1 MRIGPIKKHQWLDE
15 HYQME
20 VAYYETKESL
30 LRSEAGWEGSSS
42 WGAYLKKV
50 GVEKQIRTLSVV
62 IWSRLVG
69 MPRFLSSPENCDLHQ
84 DV

>member
-1 MRIGPIKKHQWLDE
+1 MGIGPVVKHQWLTE

-20 VAYYETKESL
+20 AADFETPESL
-30 LRSEAGWEGSSS
+30 LRPETGWGGSSS

-50 GVEKQIRTLSVV
+50 GVEKQIRTLIAA

-69 MPRFLSSPENCDLHQ
+69 MPRFLFSLENCDLHQ